1 MVDAPGNLIWETT
14 SQTASP
20 YTLTAVSRTFND
32 KFSTGGTDLFYFGM
46 YNADVPGEWMVASGH
61 LSAATT
67 LVLDTV
73 VEGSNGTSEVSWSA
87 GTKHVVNDIPALR
100 QRIAEVGGH
109 AAAHALAGGI

>member
-1 MVDAPGNLIWETT
+1 MIWETT

-20 YTLTAVSRTFND
+20 YTVAVVSRTFND
-32 KFSTGGTDLFYFGM
+32 EFGTGGTDLFYFGM
-46 YNADVPGEWMVASGH
+46 YNADVAGEWMVCSGH

-73 VEGSNGTSEVSWSA
+73 YEGSNGTSEVAWSA

-100 QRIAEVGGH
+100 QRLAEIGGH
-109 AAAHALAGGI
+109 SAAHALAGGI